1 MNCILKT
8 HEQEELLLGYCTA
21 VLEPDKARTYERHTQ
36 SCPEC
41 KSMLELQ
48 RLAEETLAD
57 WTAPE
62 VSEDFD
68 RKLFMR
74 IRREEAAQQ
83 DSRAW
88 WRFLFLGEWGWK
100 SAVPVTLAAV
110 ALAVF
115 LFREPTNLNLAQQG
129 EGLKQQGE
137 GLKSEEIEQV
147 EMALDDMEA
156 LHDLHQNDGES
167 GQKEAL

>member
-21 VLEPDKARTYERHTQ
+21 VLEPDKARAYERHTQ

-41 KSMLELQ
+41 NSMLELQ
-48 RLAEETLAD
+48 RLADETLAD
-57 WTAPE
+57 WSAPE

-68 RKLFMR
+68 RKLFAR
-74 IRREEAAQQ
+74 IRTEEAAQEA
-83 DSRAW
+83 SLVW
-88 WRFLFLGEWGWK
+88 WHFLSPAEWGWK
-100 SAVPVTLAAV
+100 SAVPVALAAL

-115 LFREPTNLNLAQQG
+115 LFREPAKLNLA
-129 EGLKQQGE
+129 QQGE

-156 LHDLHQNDGES
+156 LHDLHQHDGEP

>member
-48 RLAEETLAD
+48 RLTDEALAD
-57 WTAPE
+57 WAAPE

-68 RKLFMR
+68 RKLFAR
-74 IRREEAAQQ
+74 IRMEEAAQEA
-83 DSRAW
+83 SRAW
-88 WRFLFLGEWGWK
+88 WHFLLPAEWGWK
-100 SAVPVTLAAV
+100 SAVPVALAAV

-115 LFREPTNLNLAQQG
+115 LFREPANLNLAQR
-129 EGLKQQGE
+129 GE

>member
-21 VLEPDKARTYERHTQ
+21 VLESDKARAYERHVQ
-36 SCPEC
+36 SCLDC

-48 RLAEETLAD
+48 RLADETLAD
-57 WTAPE
+57 WSAPE
-62 VSEDFD
+62 VSEDFN
-68 RKLFMR
+68 RKLFAR
-74 IRREEAAQQ
+74 IRVEEAAEEA
-83 DSRAW
+83 SGAW
-88 WRFLFLGEWGWK
+88 WHFLFPSEWGWK
-100 SAVPVTLAAV
+100 SAVPVALATV

-115 LFREPTNLNLAQQG
+115 LFREPTNLNLAQQS
-129 EGLKQQGE
+129 E

-156 LHDLHQNDGES
+156 LHDLHLNDGES
-167 GQKEAL
+167 GPKEAL